1 MTATQCGSAP
11 RLACLREIIAAAGR
25 ANFGAMRVTTGRE
38 RFNAIGTRSL
48 QLQPSP
54 CEKALIVLQISSIT
68 KFYGEQPAL
77 QSVGFSLPPGEIL
90 GLIGP
95 NGAGKTTLLEAI
107 AGLLP
112 VDSGEIRFN
121 GRPVPPQRRRE
132 IIFYLP
138 DGIRPWGDEMVA
150 QALAFFAGVYR
161 RPAAEASDIVSMT
174 GLRPVL
180 AKRIHALSKGFNRRL
195 IIALG
200 FLTPHPVL
208 LMDEPFDGF
217 DLRQGREMMGV
228 LRRAASQG
236 RTLLLSIHQL
246 RDAEQVC
253 DRFAL
258 LADGRIRGVGA
269 IDELRARVHQPAAHL
284 EDIFLALT

>member
-1 MTATQCGSAP
+1 MLSAP
-11 RLACLREIIAAAGR
+11 AFIEQKGI
-25 ANFGAMRVTTGRE
+25 
-38 RFNAIGTRSL
+38 
-48 QLQPSP
+48 
-54 CEKALIVLQISSIT
+54 IVLRIASLT
-68 KFYGEQPAL
+68 KHYAGQRALEDVSFTVQAGE
-77 QSVGFSLPPGEIL
+77 VL

-112 VDSGEIRFN
+112 VDSGEIRF
-121 GRPVPPQRRRE
+121 RDQLLPLRRRRE
-132 IIFYLP
+132 VIFHLP
-138 DGIRPWGDEMVA
+138 DGVRPYSDQTTE

-161 RPAAEASDIVSMT
+161 RSATEISEIVSSV

-180 AKRIHALSKGFNRRL
+180 AKRIHALSKGYNRRL

-200 FLTPHPVL
+200 FLTRHPIL

-217 DLRQGREMMGV
+217 DLRQTRDMMAV
-228 LRRAASQG
+228 LRRVASGG

-246 RDAEQVC
+246 WDAEQVC
-253 DRFAL
+253 DRLAL
-258 LADGRIRGVGA
+258 LSDGRIRGVGTLE
-269 IDELRARVHQPAAHL
+269 ELRGRANRPGANL

>member
-1 MTATQCGSAP
+1 MLSTA
-11 RLACLREIIAAAGR
+11 L
-25 ANFGAMRVTTGRE
+25 
-38 RFNAIGTRSL
+38 
-48 QLQPSP
+48 
-54 CEKALIVLQISSIT
+54 LQIASLT
-68 KFYGEQPAL
+68 KFYGGQLAL
-77 QSVGFSLPPGEIL
+77 EDVGFSVQAGEIL

-112 VDSGEIRFN
+112 VDSGEIRF
-121 GRPVPPQRRRE
+121 RDQPLPAHRRRE
-132 IIFYLP
+132 AIFYLP
-138 DGIRPWGDEMVA
+138 DGVRPSADQTA
-150 QALAFFAGVYR
+150 QQALALFAGVYR
-161 RPAAEASDIVSMT
+161 RSADEVSEIVST
-174 GLRPVL
+174 VGLRHVL
-180 AKRIHALSKGFNRRL
+180 VKRIHALSKGYNRRL

-200 FLTPHPVL
+200 FLTPHPIL

-217 DLRQGREMMGV
+217 DFRQSRDMMDT
-228 LRRAASQG
+228 LRRVASGG

-258 LADGRIRGVGA
+258 LADGRIRGVGTLE
-269 IDELRARVHQPAAHL
+269 ELRGRANRPGGTL

>member
-1 MTATQCGSAP
+1 M
-11 RLACLREIIAAAGR
+11 
-25 ANFGAMRVTTGRE
+25 
-38 RFNAIGTRSL
+38 
-48 QLQPSP
+48 
-54 CEKALIVLQISSIT
+54 LQITSLT

-77 QSVGFSLPPGEIL
+77 QGVGFSLQPGEVL

-112 VDSGEIRFN
+112 VNSGAVLFDGEIL
-121 GRPVPPQRRRE
+121 PTQRRRDV
-132 IIFYLP
+132 IFYLP
-138 DGIRPWGDEMVA
+138 DGVRPYGDQTIE
-150 QALAFFAGVYR
+150 QALSFFADVYR
-161 RPAAEASDIVSMT
+161 RPAADTADVISSV
-174 GLRPVL
+174 GLRAVL
-180 AKRIHALSKGFNRRL
+180 SKRIHSLSKGYNRRL

-200 FLTPHPVL
+200 LLTRHPIL

-217 DLRQGREMMGV
+217 DLRQGRDMMGV
-228 LRRAASQG
+228 LRRIASAG

-258 LADGRIRGVGA
+258 LADGRIRGVGT
-269 IDELRARVHQPAAHL
+269 IGELRERAGRPAANL

>member
-1 MTATQCGSAP
+1 M
-11 RLACLREIIAAAGR
+11 
-25 ANFGAMRVTTGRE
+25 
-38 RFNAIGTRSL
+38 
-48 QLQPSP
+48 
-54 CEKALIVLQISSIT
+54 LQIFSIT
-68 KFYGEQPAL
+68 KFYGGQPAL
-77 QSVGFSLPPGEIL
+77 QEVGFSLRPGEVL

-121 GRPVPPQRRRE
+121 GRFVPPQRRRE

-138 DGIRPWGDEMVA
+138 DGVRPWGDQTVA

-161 RPAAEASDIVSMT
+161 RSAAETSDIVLMT

-180 AKRIHALSKGFNRRL
+180 AMRIHALSKGFNRRL

-228 LRRAASQG
+228 LRRVAAEG

-253 DRFAL
+253 DRFTL
-258 LADGRIRGVGA
+258 LSGGRIRGIGA
-269 IDELRARVHQPAAHL
+269 IAVLRASVHQPAANL

>member
-1 MTATQCGSAP
+1 M
-11 RLACLREIIAAAGR
+11 
-25 ANFGAMRVTTGRE
+25 
-38 RFNAIGTRSL
+38 
-48 QLQPSP
+48 
-54 CEKALIVLQISSIT
+54 LQITSLT

-77 QSVGFSLPPGEIL
+77 QGVGFSLLPGEIL

-95 NGAGKTTLLEAI
+95 NGAGKTTLLETV

-112 VDSGEIRFN
+112 VDSGEVIFD
-121 GRPVPPQRRRE
+121 GESLPSHRRRDFV
-132 IIFYLP
+132 FYLP
-138 DGIRPWGDEMVA
+138 DGVRPYADQTVE
-150 QALAFFAGVYR
+150 QALGFFAGVYR
-161 RPAAEASDIVSMT
+161 RPVADTAEVISSV
-174 GLRPVL
+174 GLRAVL
-180 AKRIHALSKGFNRRL
+180 SKRIHSLSKGYNRRV

-200 FLTPHPVL
+200 LLTRHPIL

-217 DLRQGREMMGV
+217 DLRQGRDMMGV
-228 LRRAASQG
+228 LRRIASSG

-258 LADGRIRGVGA
+258 LADGRIRGVGT
-269 IDELRARVHQPAAHL
+269 IEELRARAGRRATNL

>member
-1 MTATQCGSAP
+1 VIEPLSP
-11 RLACLREIIAAAGR
+11 S
-25 ANFGAMRVTTGRE
+25 
-38 RFNAIGTRSL
+38 RSTHK
-48 QLQPSP
+48 
-54 CEKALIVLQISSIT
+54 EGLIVLQVTAIT
-68 KFYGEQPAL
+68 KCYGEQPAL
-77 QSVGFSLPPGEIL
+77 QDVGCALLAGEVL

-112 VDSGEIRFN
+112 LDSGEISFN
-121 GRPVPPQRRRE
+121 GLPVPPHRRRE

-138 DGIRPWGDEMVA
+138 DAVRPWSDQTVA
-150 QALAFFAGVYR
+150 EVLTFFADVYR
-161 RPAAEASDIVSMT
+161 RSAADLSEVVSMV

-180 AKRIHALSKGFNRRL
+180 AKRIRALSKGFNRRL
-195 IIALG
+195 VIALG
-200 FLTPHPVL
+200 LLTPHPVL

-217 DLRQGREMMGV
+217 DLRQSRDMMGV
-228 LRRAASQG
+228 LRHVASRG

-258 LADGRIRGVGA
+258 LSAGRIRGVGS
-269 IDELRARVHQPAAHL
+269 IEELRELTRQPSANL
-284 EDIFLALT
+284 EEIFLALT

>member
-1 MTATQCGSAP
+1 M
-11 RLACLREIIAAAGR
+11 
-25 ANFGAMRVTTGRE
+25 
-38 RFNAIGTRSL
+38 
-48 QLQPSP
+48 
-54 CEKALIVLQISSIT
+54 IVLQVASLT
-68 KFYGEQPAL
+68 KYYGEQRAL
-77 QSVGFSLPPGEIL
+77 ESVGFSVYEGEVL

-112 VDSGEIRFN
+112 VDSGEIRF
-121 GRPVPPQRRRE
+121 RDQLLPLRRRRAV
-132 IIFYLP
+132 IFYLP
-138 DGIRPWGDEMVA
+138 DGVRPYADQATE

-161 RPAAEASDIVSMT
+161 RSATEVSEIVSMV
-174 GLRPVL
+174 GLRPAL
-180 AKRIHALSKGFNRRL
+180 AKRVHALSKGYNRRL

-200 FLTPHPVL
+200 FLTRHPIL

-217 DLRQGREMMGV
+217 DLRQTRDMMGV
-228 LRRAASQG
+228 LRRVASGG

-258 LADGRIRGVGA
+258 LADGRLRGVGTLE
-269 IDELRARVHQPAAHL
+269 ELRGRTNHPGANL
-284 EDIFLALT
+284 EEVFIALT